1 MRFEDILGDERLW
14 AVIYDGKQQNALTEL
29 FSQWTDLDYL
39 YAFFEKNWSDLNAY
53 FRITSVEQAVVE
65 TGLDAMSLKAVI
77 LDIRPEANL
86 DQIFR
91 PLENGRI
98 QEMVLSKEKAKGS
111 RQFGHPSWLRI
122 YALKFEP
129 DAYLITGG
137 AIKLTR
143 TMEEREHT
151 RKELMNLERVRC
163 FLLEAGAVDIEGFKD
178 LNS

>member
-1 MRFEDILGDERLW
+1 MGDERLW
-14 AVIYDGKQQNALTEL
+14 AVVYDGKWQNALTEL
-29 FSQWTDLDYL
+29 FSQWMNLDYL
-39 YAFFEKNWSDLNAY
+39 YAFFEKHWSDLNAY
-53 FRITSVEQAVVE
+53 FRITSIEQAVFE
-65 TGLDAMSLKAVI
+65 TGMDAMSLKAVI
-77 LDIRPEANL
+77 LDIRPDANL

-98 QEMVLSKEKAKGS
+98 HEMVLSKEKAKGS

-129 DAYLITGG
+129 NAYLVTGG

-151 RKELMNLERVRC
+151 QRELMNLERVRR
-163 FLLEAGAVDIEGFKD
+163 FLLETGAVDIEGFKD